1 MYLLFFNWRIAALQC
16 CASFCSTTTWITG
29 KYTYIPSLLSLL
41 PHPISPLYHG
51 VPSWAPCAVLH
62 MLMYIC
68 QYYSQFHPTLSFSC
82 CVYKSVPYIC
92 TSHWSEWPS
101 SKNLQTISA
110 GDDVGK
116 KGTLLHCWWE
126 YELIQ
131 PLWKT
136 VWRFFKKLEIEL
148 PYNLAIPLLAYMLRK
163 S

>member
-1 MYLLFFNWRIAALQC
+1 MLVSVLQQHE
-16 CASFCSTTTWITG
+16 SPVSI
-29 KYTYIPSLLSLL
+29 
-41 PHPISPLYHG
+41 HISP
-51 VPSWAPCAVLH
+51 PSWASSHTPFHHSIMEYQAELPVLYSGFPLASYFAH
-62 MLMYIC
+62 ANVYMSVLL
-68 QYYSQFHPTLSFSC
+68 SQFHPTLSFSC
-82 CVYKSVPYIC
+82 CVCKSVLYIC
-92 TSHWSEWPS
+92 TSHWSEWPL

-148 PYNLAIPLLAYMLRK
+148 PYNLAVPLLAYMLRK
-163 S
+163 P